1 MSEVH
6 HNDCIYMKT
15 GTPNGR
21 PHAASDDPSGARPP
35 MRWRPAALI
44 LTLAILTIFYFRVVR
59 EDSQQWRNIY
69 TMETC
74 IGAVAL
80 LLLWVVFLSR
90 LRWKIRLLVLASTV
104 SVIGL
109 TAVTLK
115 IHGVTGD
122 LIPIFKFRWSLP
134 PSALAPAQGR
144 TREGTPAMPASEP
157 KLSESF
163 PQFLGPNRNAML
175 PQGPNLARDWNAQ
188 PPKRL
193 WRQPIG
199 AGWSGF
205 AVVGNRS
212 LTQEQSG
219 EDELVV
225 CYELLTGKVLWTHA
239 DRARYATTI
248 AGEGPRTTPSV
259 LGDKV
264 VALGATGILNC
275 LDLASGKVIW
285 SKNILIENR
294 GRLPEWGTAG
304 SPLVLGDLVIVN
316 PGGKSGRSLTAYRL
330 SNGEYIWGGGDDDAS
345 YSSPCAGR
353 LGGVAQVLI
362 FNQHAVFGHDAATGQ
377 VLWQYLWDSKQP
389 HVALPLV
396 LEGDRVL
403 VSSGYGV
410 GSELLQIKRD
420 DRGTFRAE
428 RLWKTNRLKAKF
440 NNLVT
445 RDGYVYGLDDGIL
458 ACLEIASGD
467 LKWKDGR
474 YGHGQFILVQ
484 DVLLVTAENGQIA
497 LIDPVPTE
505 RRELTRFQALAG
517 KTWNPPALAG
527 DLLLVRNDQEAA
539 CYRLPVSQEQP
550 RLSPQFRHL

>member
-21 PHAASDDPSGARPP
+21 PPAASDDPSGARPP

-225 CYELLTGKVLWTHA
+225 CYELLTGK
-239 DRARYATTI
+239 
-248 AGEGPRTTPSV
+248 
-259 LGDKV
+259 
-264 VALGATGILNC
+264 
-275 LDLASGKVIW
+275 
-285 SKNILIENR
+285 
-294 GRLPEWGTAG
+294 
-304 SPLVLGDLVIVN
+304 
-316 PGGKSGRSLTAYRL
+316 
-330 SNGEYIWGGGDDDAS
+330 
-345 YSSPCAGR
+345 
-353 LGGVAQVLI
+353 
-362 FNQHAVFGHDAATGQ
+362 
-377 VLWQYLWDSKQP
+377 QP